1 MPYFFAHYLVFLAT
15 LLKKEDTM
23 KPIETY
29 QIPDN
34 YYDIFGIYVSGS
46 DNPCDKVPEC
56 PGKFFS
62 DSDRIVTLARE
73 SRYKTYFPILKR
85 IDLLSLNYPS
95 LPFDPIKKSEY
106 VKKVIRNNIKK
117 NLTSLSQNGKLCQS
131 CIDYILKCFYLKN
144 IVSIS
149 ICSQNEDPAAML
161 ACSLLGC
168 SEVIRLVFSNLG
180 NIAVYAN
187 PFSSKKPKYEHY
199 HLRRDHSVKTHVID
213 LLSLLSDALIIN
225 ALFETLTN
233 SGIPL
238 VMNVYEQCAASIMR
252 NPQNSPDEMK
262 IVEFINSK
270 EAIPYEYLF
279 HFSCDPQKTIA
290 YQGMSSRLSS
300 GLYKLFCEILGIYQ
314 DISCE
319 NLEREQSRSIATAF
333 ITKKNI
339 PKSVLSAMDQ
349 TGFLHYFKYVE
360 FDEDTDLNSVSSIE
374 KEFEAMNRTYFSG
387 SSFPDVTIRFRKLGK
402 HKAGGL
408 YYPSLNTLCVD
419 IRSPS
424 SFMHEY
430 FHMIDN
436 QLGDLSLGRNFQ
448 EIVEQYKKS
457 FLKELEKESSLVK
470 EKMNGHSKY
479 NISYYF
485 RRAEIF
491 ARCGEIYLLRIL
503 KAESSLLMP
512 SLGFV
517 YPESETLD
525 SLIQDYFHSLLQEK
539 LANSTF
545 AESC

>member
-1 MPYFFAHYLVFLAT
+1 MSYFFAHYLVFLT
-15 LLKKEDTM
+15 TISKKEDAM

-29 QIPDN
+29 QIPDS
-34 YYDIFGIYVSGS
+34 YYDLFGIYVSGS
-46 DNPCDKVPEC
+46 DNPRDKVPDHS
-56 PGKFFS
+56 GKFIS
-62 DSDRIVTLARE
+62 NSDRIVTLARE
-73 SRYKTYFPILKR
+73 SRYKTYFPIFKR

-95 LPFDPIKKSEY
+95 LPYAPIKKAEY

-117 NLTSLSQNGKLCQS
+117 NLFSLSQNGRLCQS
-131 CIDYILKCFYLKN
+131 CIDYISKCFYLN
-144 IVSIS
+144 NSVSVS
-149 ICSQNEDPAAML
+149 ICSKSDDSASML

-168 SEVIRLVFSNLG
+168 TEVIRLIFSNPVK
-180 NIAVYAN
+180 ISVYAN

-199 HLRRDHSVKTHVID
+199 QLRQDHSVKTHVID

-225 ALFETLTN
+225 TLFEALAN
-233 SGIPL
+233 CGIPL
-238 VMNVYEQCAASIMR
+238 VLNVYEQFAANIMQC
-252 NPQNSPDEMK
+252 PQKASNEMK

-270 EAIPYEYLF
+270 EPIPYEYLF
-279 HFSCDPQKTIA
+279 HFRYVQKDPIA
-290 YQGMSSRLSS
+290 FQGMSNRLSS
-300 GLYKLFCEILGIYQ
+300 GLYELFCEILEIYQ
-314 DISCE
+314 DINYE
-319 NLEREQSRSIATAF
+319 NLDREQSRSIATAF

-339 PKSVLSAMDQ
+339 PKSVLSAMEQ

-360 FDEDTDLNSVSSIE
+360 FDEDTDFESVSAIE

-436 QLGDLSLGRNFQ
+436 QLGDLSLDKNFQ
-448 EIVEQYKKS
+448 KVVEQYKKS
-457 FLKELEKESSLVK
+457 FLQKLEKESSAVK

-479 NISYYF
+479 NIGYYF

-512 SLGFV
+512 NLGFV

-525 SLIQDYFHSLLQEK
+525 SLIQEYFQSLLQEK

-545 AESC
+545 AELH